1 MISLNEKIENIKIVL
16 GETLTKVEELTLKN
30 LEREKPLK
38 LNFTTRVSVKLSEL
52 LRKYPVMSYNEAMSL
67 DYNTIEEHFF
77 AYMELVSYINEYCV
91 LPPNKQHFCALLQ
104 ITNNQYIDLLRGKRE
119 DIVALMESIE
129 DYIIGE
135 TFTVSQAGQV
145 KEKSTMTRLK
155 AKGQGHSVQENKAID
170 TLVINNRFNVPA
182 SEMSK
187 KIENINRMLISKN
200 NDNNA

>member
-77 AYMELVSYINEYCV
+77 SYMELVSYINEYCV

-104 ITNNQYIDLLRGKRE
+104 ITNNQYMDLLRGKRE

-170 TLVINNRFNVPA
+170 TLVFSNSFNVPA

>member
-77 AYMELVSYINEYCV
+77 SYMELVSYINEYCV
-91 LPPNKQHFCALLQ
+91 LPPNKQHFCALMQ
-104 ITNNQYIDLLRGKRE
+104 ITNNQYVDLLQGKN
-119 DIVALMESIE
+119 DKIVSLMESIE

-155 AKGQGHSVQENKAID
+155 AKGQGHSLQENKAID
-170 TLVINNRFNVPA
+170 TLVINNKFNIPA
-182 SEMSK
+182 SEMLK
-187 KIENINRMLISKN
+187 KIENLN
-200 NDNNA
+200 NKLLNKS

>member
-30 LEREKPLK
+30 LDRDKPLK

-77 AYMELVSYINEYCV
+77 SYMELVSYINEYCV

-104 ITNNQYIDLLRGKRE
+104 ITNNQYMDLLRGKRE

-170 TLVINNRFNVPA
+170 TLVFSNSFNVPA

>member
-67 DYNTIEEHFF
+67 DYKTIEEHFF
-77 AYMELVSYINEYCV
+77 TYMELVSYINEYCV
-91 LPPNKQHFCALLQ
+91 LPPNKQHFCALMQ
-104 ITNNQYIDLLRGKRE
+104 ITNNQYVDLLQGKN
-119 DIVALMESIE
+119 DKIVSLMESIE

-170 TLVINNRFNVPA
+170 TLVINNKFNIPA
-182 SEMSK
+182 SEMLK
-187 KIENINRMLISKN
+187 KIENLN
-200 NDNNA
+200 NKLLNKS

>member
-170 TLVINNRFNVPA
+170 TLVFSNSFNVPA

>member
-67 DYNTIEEHFF
+67 DYETIEAYFF

-91 LPPNKQHFCALLQ
+91 LPPNKQHFCALMQ
-104 ITNNQYIDLLRGKRE
+104 ITNNQYIDLLQGKN
-119 DIVALMESIE
+119 DKIVALMESIE

-155 AKGQGHSVQENKAID
+155 AKGQGHSLQENKAID
-170 TLVINNRFNVPA
+170 TLVINNKFNIPA
-182 SEMSK
+182 SEMLK
-187 KIENINRMLISKN
+187 KIENLN
-200 NDNNA
+200 NKLLNKS

>member
-52 LRKYPVMSYNEAMSL
+52 LRKHPVMSYNEAMSL

-77 AYMELVSYINEYCV
+77 SYMELVSYINEYCV

-170 TLVINNRFNVPA
+170 TLVFSNSFNVPA

>member
-30 LEREKPLK
+30 LDRDKPLK

-170 TLVINNRFNVPA
+170 TLVFSNSFNVPA